1 MKSIKFLLPTLIL
14 TLLVGKAYAYRH
26 LSPYAYCA
34 GDPVNIVDPDGRE
47 WNYVT
52 NEDGSVHV
60 TLDVKLVIDA
70 KLTDKQIETYKSAI
84 NNAFNTVLSSV
95 AGGKYSGT
103 ITFNGNNVEGQ
114 VTPVLTLG
122 GMTDPLQGGQTK
134 FFYSDVN
141 LLDSKG
147 NFRTATDVGFDAVH
161 ELLHTARVDHPF
173 ETTQA
178 KDVELIKSGNTY
190 STTPNTDVNILYNV
204 MNYPNTII
212 NSQSYR
218 SSGANMPQMLTN
230 GQVLFLLNEINL
242 QKNGAGLS
250 TQDPYWFVFPG
261 IPVK

>member
-1 MKSIKFLLPTLIL
+1 MF
-14 TLLVGKAYAYRH
+14 VGNTYAYRH

-34 GDPVNIVDPDGRE
+34 GDPINLVDPDGRE

-52 NEDGSVHV
+52 NKDGSVHI

-70 KLTDKQIETYKSAI
+70 KLTDKQIEAYKSAI
-84 NNAFNTVLSSV
+84 NDAFNTVLSSV

-103 ITFNGNNVEGQ
+103 ITFNGNEVEGQ
-114 VTPVLTLG
+114 VTPILTLG
-122 GMTDPLQGGQTK
+122 GMTDPVQGGQTK

-147 NFRTATDVGFDAVH
+147 DFRTTTDVGYDAVH
-161 ELLHTARVDHPF
+161 ELLHTARMDHPF

-178 KDVELIKSGNTY
+178 KDVELIKNGAQY
-190 STTPNTDVNILYNV
+190 STTPNTDGKILYNV
-204 MNYPNTII
+204 MNYPGTVI
-212 NSQSYR
+212 NGQSYG
-218 SSGANMPQMLTN
+218 SSGAKLPQMLTN
-230 GQVLFLLNEINL
+230 GQVQFLLNEINL
-242 QKNGAGLS
+242 QKKGTGLS